1 MRVLSGIQ
9 PTGKI
14 HWGNYFGAIRQFINL
29 QSTPD
34 QAYYFV
40 ANLHALTTIRD
51 KAILEEN
58 TLGVVLDFLA
68 LGLDPNKATL
78 FVQSEV
84 PEVSQLCWL
93 LLTVTPMGLLER
105 CHAYKEKKANGLTAD
120 AGLFNYPILM
130 AADIIIY
137 DSDLVPVGEDQL
149 QHIEVARDV
158 AARFNHLFGETFVLP
173 KGYVLDNSAKVP
185 GTDGQKM
192 SKSYNNTIQVFEEQK
207 QLRKKIMRIQTD
219 SRPMEEPK
227 NPDECPL
234 FQLYQL
240 FGDEQGI
247 AELREIY
254 AKGGFGYGMV
264 KGLVAD
270 AAEKVFGPARE
281 RRAEWAAK
289 PREVREILDAGAAN
303 ARKKAKE
310 VLLRAQENCGIFPPK

>member
-51 KAILEEN
+51 KAVLEEN
-58 TLGVVLDFLA
+58 TMGIVLDFLA
-68 LGLDPNKATL
+68 LGLDPNKSTL

-84 PEVSQLCWL
+84 PEVSELCWL

-130 AADIIIY
+130 AADILIY

-207 QLRKKIMRIQTD
+207 AMRKQIMRIQTD

-254 AKGGFGYGMV
+254 SKGGFGYGMV
-264 KGLVAD
+264 KGLVAE

-281 RRAEWAAK
+281 RRAQWAAK
-289 PREVREILDAGAAN
+289 PKEVREILDAGAAN

-310 VLLRAQENCGIFPPK
+310 TLRRAQDNAGVFHNR

>member
-51 KAILEEN
+51 KAVLEEN

-219 SRPMEEPK
+219 SRPMEAPK

-289 PREVREILDAGAAN
+289 PKEVREILDAGAAN

>member
-51 KAILEEN
+51 KAVLEEN

-281 RRAEWAAK
+281 RRAEWASK
-289 PREVREILDAGAAN
+289 PKEVRDILDAGAAN

>member
-51 KAILEEN
+51 KAVLEEN

-219 SRPMEEPK
+219 S
-227 NPDECPL
+227 
-234 FQLYQL
+234 
-240 FGDEQGI
+240 
-247 AELREIY
+247 
-254 AKGGFGYGMV
+254 
-264 KGLVAD
+264 
-270 AAEKVFGPARE
+270 
-281 RRAEWAAK
+281 
-289 PREVREILDAGAAN
+289 
-303 ARKKAKE
+303 
-310 VLLRAQENCGIFPPK
+310 

>member
-51 KAILEEN
+51 KAVLEEN

-289 PREVREILDAGAAN
+289 PKEVREILDAGAAN

-310 VLLRAQENCGIFPPK
+310 VLLRAQENSGIFPPK

>member
-289 PREVREILDAGAAN
+289 PKEVREILDAGAAN

>member
-51 KAILEEN
+51 KAVLEEN
-58 TLGVVLDFLA
+58 TMGVVLDFLA

-281 RRAEWAAK
+281 RRAEWASK
-289 PREVREILDAGAAN
+289 PKEVREILDAGAAN

>member
-281 RRAEWAAK
+281 RRAEWASK
-289 PREVREILDAGAAN
+289 PKEVREILDAGAAN

-310 VLLRAQENCGIFPPK
+310 VLLRAQENSGIFPPK

>member
-51 KAILEEN
+51 KAVLEEN

-270 AAEKVFGPARE
+270 AAEKVV
-281 RRAEWAAK
+281 RR
-289 PREVREILDAGAAN
+289 DAI
-303 ARKKAKE
+303 ARKTIPST
-310 VLLRAQENCGIFPPK
+310 LIR

>member
-51 KAILEEN
+51 KAVLEEN

-281 RRAEWAAK
+281 RRAEWASK
-289 PREVREILDAGAAN
+289 PKEVREILDAGAAN

>member
-29 QSTPD
+29 QSTLD

-51 KAILEEN
+51 KAVLEEN

-281 RRAEWAAK
+281 RRAEWASK
-289 PREVREILDAGAAN
+289 PKEVREILDAGAAN

>member
-58 TLGVVLDFLA
+58 TMGIVLDFLA
-68 LGLDPNKATL
+68 LGLDPNKSTL

-84 PEVSQLCWL
+84 PEVSELCWL

-130 AADIIIY
+130 AADILIY

-207 QLRKKIMRIQTD
+207 AMRKQIMRIQTD

-254 AKGGFGYGMV
+254 SKGGFGYGMV
-264 KGLVAD
+264 KGLVAE

-281 RRAEWAAK
+281 RRAQWAAK
-289 PREVREILDAGAAN
+289 PKEVREILDAGAAN

-310 VLLRAQENCGIFPPK
+310 TLRRAQDNAGVFHNR

>member
-51 KAILEEN
+51 KAVLEEN

-281 RRAEWAAK
+281 RRAEWASK
-289 PREVREILDAGAAN
+289 PKEVREILDTGAAN